1 MDTNALRAWIEE
13 HRVCWEL
20 APRVELH
27 GHQRVQVGLD
37 LTLLARHSPATV
49 DAPGCDECYRHYETL
64 REIALL
70 VLPNGIPEAQCAF
83 SAFDAAHHLRPETR
97 WAPEVQLTIEIT
109 HSADTFGGID
119 DDQRRC
125 GAQIEEALRRLG
137 CRPRVWSTAES
148 FTGSR

>member
-27 GHQRVQVGLD
+27 DHQRVQVGLD
-37 LTLLARHSPATV
+37 LTLLARHPPAEI

-64 REIALL
+64 REIA
-70 VLPNGIPEAQCAF
+70 VRAHPNGIHPTQFAF
-83 SAFDAAHHLRPETR
+83 SAFDGAHHMRPETH

-109 HSADTFGGID
+109 HRADTFGGVD

-125 GAQIEEALRRLG
+125 GAEIEEALRQLG
-137 CRPRVWSTAES
+137 VRPRVWSTAES
-148 FTGSR
+148 FIAGR